1 MRIRE
6 EFFKDHF
13 VENICNF
20 GLQMSLSLISVFF
33 QAPAALN
40 LSRGTWLQEHAW
52 RRCLLKKLCTGNEE
66 RGEVESETGE
76 KGDKK
81 GGKAGADKM
90 G

>member
-1 MRIRE
+1 MHGE
-6 EFFKDHF
+6 
-13 VENICNF
+13 
-20 GLQMSLSLISVFF
+20 GAS
-33 QAPAALN
+33 
-40 LSRGTWLQEHAW
+40 
-52 RRCLLKKLCTGNEE
+52 LKKLCTGNEE